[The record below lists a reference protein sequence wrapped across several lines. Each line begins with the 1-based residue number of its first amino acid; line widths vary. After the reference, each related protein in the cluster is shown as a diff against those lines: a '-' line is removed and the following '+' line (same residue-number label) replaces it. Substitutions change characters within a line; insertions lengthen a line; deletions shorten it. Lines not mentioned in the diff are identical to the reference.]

1 MKHDLLFHL
10 VSRRR
15 FKERQKSG
23 YYYPAEDA
31 ENPVIVC
38 YTADQVAEAANR
50 HFKGR
55 KTILMLV
62 INSRRIAGKVTFTPV
77 EGEEYPLIEKRLNLD
92 AIIDKI
98 RLEPDEE
105 GLFDIRIEER

>member
-10 VSRRR
+10 VSRRK

-23 YYYPAEDA
+23 YYYPAPDA
-31 ENPVIVC
+31 EESVIVC
-38 YTADQVAEAANR
+38 YTPQQVAEAANR
-50 HFKGR
+50 LFKGR

-62 INSRRIAGKVTFTPV
+62 INSRRISGKVSFATL
-77 EGEEYPLIEKRLNLD
+77 EGEEVPVIETRLNLD

-98 RLEPDEE
+98 RLEPNEE
-105 GLFDIRIEER
+105 GLFDIRIDEG